1 MNIRKASIIDID
13 ILIKLR
19 LDFLVA
25 VDNLTADEEPLIR
38 SQLTTYYTKHIN
50 NDFVAILAETVDNV
64 VSAAFLVISE
74 RPASR
79 ALISGKTG
87 TLINVLTYPKYRRN
101 GFATKVICQIID
113 EAKQLGVSWIDLS
126 ATQEGKPLY
135 EKLGFIELK
144 SKSNQ
149 MKLQLFG

>member
-64 VSAAFLVISE
+64 VSTAFLVISE

-87 TLINVLTYPKYRRN
+87 TLINVLTYPK
-101 GFATKVICQIID
+101 
-113 EAKQLGVSWIDLS
+113 
-126 ATQEGKPLY
+126 
-135 EKLGFIELK
+135 
-144 SKSNQ
+144 
-149 MKLQLFG
+149 